1 MARFRH
7 SASFGKRQ
15 EFAAI
20 AELLRRGYDV
30 YMTLVDDQGIDC
42 VVRQGP
48 REYFDVQIK
57 ARSLES
63 KAGKRGL
70 FTLIDC
76 SEPRPNYVFIFYAE
90 GVGEN
95 GRYWV
100 ISSMD
105 IVRKGFAT
113 TLKSGPNIGKYRVV
127 LNRPKYAAYVDAFEQ
142 AFGAPPTLDEAR

>member
-15 EFAAI
+15 EFGAI

-30 YMTLVDDQGIDC
+30 YVTLVDDQGIDC
-42 VVRQGP
+42 VVRHGP
-48 REYFDVQIK
+48 SKFFDVQIK

-63 KAGKRGL
+63 KAGKSGL

-76 SEPRPNYVFIFYAE
+76 SQARRNYIFVFFAE
-90 GVGEN
+90 GVGER

-100 ISSMD
+100 IPSTH
-105 IVRKGFAT
+105 IVRPGFANS
-113 TLKSGPNIGKYRVV
+113 LKSGKNVGKYRLV
-127 LNRPKYAAYVDAFEQ
+127 LNRPKYADYVDAFEA
-142 AFGAPPTLDEAR
+142 AFGKPPHVKPRP